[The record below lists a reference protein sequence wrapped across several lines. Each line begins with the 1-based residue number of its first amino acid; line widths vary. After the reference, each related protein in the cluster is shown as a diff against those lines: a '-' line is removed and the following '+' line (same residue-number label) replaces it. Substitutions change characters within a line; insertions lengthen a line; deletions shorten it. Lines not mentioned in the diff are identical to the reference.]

1 MPDKLRE
8 AIYSLL
14 IVDQHSHP
22 GIAGFFENF
31 PPEKRLIIAVD
42 PYRTPEES
50 SNGFSYLREAH
61 YEAYEKIY
69 GFSRGDIDDPN
80 KKDDLVR
87 EYDRQ
92 RNNLRYLIDKAMEA
106 AGVEML
112 IVNSFLHEDLK
123 NKPKIKFIPLVDPL
137 LFPFD
142 NTYLTMRGT
151 MTSSFLAVFDHMLKI
166 LKAKTRC
173 SLYDFAGYLEFVD
186 KVLDNFVKNG
196 AVGFKFFT
204 AYVRN
209 TNFEKVEEKEGP
221 MLFESARTGESSA
234 YTKLQDLLVW
244 HIMRKS
250 VHYKLPVQWHF
261 ALLDSYIE
269 HFDCLNLTKMIQD
282 PVLSNAKIVILHGGY
297 PRFDHAE
304 LLALAGGF
312 IPNNVYLDFSGS
324 ITFMNHPRILAA
336 TLRKWLEKPVLWNK
350 IMYGSGAIWGERYI
364 YVASKVGRDAVYFA
378 LKSMLNDDIINE
390 NTAIGL
396 AAKLLRNNAERLYN
410 INVKNTSSS
419 FDS

>member
-8 AIYSLL
+8 AIDSLL
-14 IVDQHSHP
+14 IIDQHSHP
-22 GIAGFFENF
+22 GIAGYFENF

-50 SNGFSYLREAH
+50 SAEFPYLREAH

-69 GFSRGDIDDPN
+69 GFSRQDIDDSA

-92 RNNLRYLIDKAMEA
+92 RNNLRYLIDKAMDA
-106 AGVEML
+106 AGVETI

-123 NKPKIKFIPLVDPL
+123 NKPKIKFIPSVDPL

-142 NTYLTMRGT
+142 NNYLTIRGP

-166 LKAKTRC
+166 LKAKNSC
-173 SLYDFAGYLEFVD
+173 SLNGFTGYLEFVD

-209 TNFEKVEEKEGP
+209 TKFEKVEEKEGP
-221 MLFESARTGESSA
+221 MLFKSARMGDSGA
-234 YTKLQDLLVW
+234 YTRLQDLLVW
-244 HIMRKS
+244 HIMRRS

-269 HFDCLNLTKMIQD
+269 YFECLHLTKMIQD
-282 PVLSNAKIVILHGGY
+282 PVVSNAKIVILHGGY

-304 LLALAGGF
+304 LMALAGGF
-312 IPNNVYLDFSGS
+312 IPNNVYLDFSGR
-324 ITFMNHPRILAA
+324 IIFMNHPRILAA

-350 IMYGSGAIWGERYI
+350 IMYGSDAIWGERYI
-364 YVASKVGRDAVYFA
+364 YVASKVGRDAVYYA
-378 LKSMLNDDIINE
+378 LKSMLNDDIIDE
-390 NTAIGL
+390 NMAIEL
-396 AAKLLRNNAERLYN
+396 AAKLLRKNAEQLYN
-410 INVKNTSSS
+410 L
-419 FDS
+419 

>member
-8 AIYSLL
+8 AIDNLL
-14 IVDQHSHP
+14 IIDQHSHP
-22 GIAGFFENF
+22 GIAGYFENF

-50 SNGFSYLREAH
+50 SAEFPYLREAH

-69 GFSRGDIDDPN
+69 GFSRQDIDDPR

-87 EYDRQ
+87 EYDCQ
-92 RNNLRYLIDKAMEA
+92 RNNLRYLIDKAMEV
-106 AGVEML
+106 AGVETL

-123 NKPKIKFIPLVDPL
+123 NKPKIKFIPSVDPL

-142 NTYLTMRGT
+142 NTYLTMRGP

-166 LKAKTRC
+166 IKAKNNC
-173 SLYDFAGYLEFVD
+173 SLHGFVGYLEFVD

-204 AYVRN
+204 AYIRN
-209 TNFEKVEEKEGP
+209 TKFEKVEEKEGP
-221 MLFESARTGESSA
+221 TLFKSARMGESGA
-234 YTKLQDLLVW
+234 YTRLQDLLVW
-244 HIMRKS
+244 HIMRRS

-269 HFDCLNLTKMIQD
+269 YFDCLNLTEMIQD
-282 PVLSNAKIVILHGGY
+282 PVVSNAKIVLLHGGY

-304 LLALAGGF
+304 LMALAGGF
-312 IPNNVYLDFSGS
+312 IPNNVYLDFSGR
-324 ITFMNHPRILAA
+324 IIFMNHPRILAA

-350 IMYGSGAIWGERYI
+350 IMYGSDAIWGERYI
-364 YVASKVGRDAVYFA
+364 YVASKVGRDTVYYA
-378 LKSMLNDDIINE
+378 LKSMLNDDIIDE
-390 NTAIGL
+390 NTAIEL
-396 AAKLLRNNAERLYN
+396 AAKLLRKNAEQLYN
-410 INVKNTSSS
+410 L
-419 FDS
+419 

>member
-8 AIYSLL
+8 AIDSLL
-14 IVDQHSHP
+14 IIDQHSHP
-22 GIAGFFENF
+22 GIAGYFENF
-31 PPEKRLIIAVD
+31 PPEKRLIMAVD

-50 SNGFSYLREAH
+50 SAGFPYLREAH

-69 GFSRGDIDDPN
+69 GFSRQDIDNPH

-92 RNNLRYLIDKAMEA
+92 RNNLRYLIDKAMDA
-106 AGVEML
+106 AGVEIL

-123 NKPKIKFIPLVDPL
+123 NKPKIKFIPSVDPL

-142 NTYLTMRGT
+142 NTYLTRRGP
-151 MTSSFLAVFDHMLKI
+151 MTSSVLAVFDHMLKI
-166 LKAKTRC
+166 IKVKNNF
-173 SLYDFAGYLEFVD
+173 SLQGFTEYIEFVD

-209 TNFEKVEEKEGP
+209 TIFEKVEEKEGP
-221 MLFESARTGESSA
+221 ILFESARMGESSA
-234 YTKLQDLLVW
+234 YTRLQDLLVW

-250 VHYKLPVQWHF
+250 VDYKLPVQWHF
-261 ALLDSYIE
+261 ALLDPYIE
-269 HFDCLNLTKMIQD
+269 AFDCLNLTKMIQD
-282 PVLSNAKIVILHGGY
+282 PIVSNAKIVILHGGY

-304 LLALAGGF
+304 LMALACG
-312 IPNNVYLDFSGS
+312 ILPNNIYLDFSGR
-324 ITFMNHPRILAA
+324 ILFMNHPRILAA

-350 IMYGSGAIWGERYI
+350 IMYGSDAIWGERYI
-364 YVASKVGRDAVYFA
+364 YVGSKVGRDAVYFA
-378 LKSMLNDDIINE
+378 LKSMINDDIIDE
-390 NTAIGL
+390 NMAIEL
-396 AAKLLRNNAERLYN
+396 ATKLLRKNAEQLYN
-410 INVKNTSSS
+410 L
-419 FDS
+419 